1 MDPLSFKA
9 MGDADAVGLKYGRT
23 AGGESRTVYP
33 QTKLV
38 DDQFQEG
45 RTIIMNWKSDENA
58 FWSARGTR
66 LNVEYEFAFGETN
79 ETASDAVLGAQDGI
93 RAPPAKT
100 VRMAAMSNSALF
112 DSQVRFVQNNVTL
125 ESCPNFY
132 TTTCAQMLMQQ
143 NQEGPETSGSAM
155 LNTLRKDRGLP
166 ANVEFGSQ
174 NATFTDRSDASS
186 RDPLIPK
193 KSTHDKQ
200 GGRFAVTGAL
210 TLAEL
215 AARRHT
221 GAKTYTVVA
230 GAAGG
235 TENHKGQALITVNDP
250 AGALLEEITVGSK
263 FTAAANFGTTAVPAG
278 TTVKS
283 VTHHADRS
291 PATTVI
297 ELSANITGAN
307 IVLTGNAP
315 TCRVQTLSGVGD
327 VNNLQLVDLAAVLE
341 AVTSTA
347 QHKDQNPNAKFE
359 CLQQSWD
366 GQKCTVQSSQPLY
379 LSTWMHPYATANSEF
394 QLHLTIS
401 PDYLKDLLYCHSG
414 CYGCAEGNGG
424 AIRGIPTNAAGFK
437 AGQIYVDIKSVSLE
451 TEMVFPIEPYVP
463 RSMSYKVQP
472 YHVAVE
478 QLTSDS
484 INSTVVVPASTRA
497 VLVFLRQRFKHICA
511 DREEIGLAGGGIVE
525 SGAVVPASRVV
536 NGAPVT
542 NEYAKGRFEY
552 FSSKL
557 TGHRDTFVDSRQAA
571 PNSDY
576 DVAGFQN
583 IQVSLGNA
591 VAPREQIAQQ
601 DLSKGKGGALWK
613 QFVEYIHRSHGYRS
627 LPLNFAEYC
636 GTFNS
641 NYASFPGCGDRTSG
655 FFCAEL
661 QNPPGTLATDLAIR
675 AQLHARP
682 GSKADMEMVVIAVSD
697 SLVNIGWTEGN
708 SVASLT
714 EINPIV

>member
-1 MDPLSFKA
+1 MDPLSFKGI
-9 MGDADAVGLKYGRT
+9 GDADAVGLKYGRT

-33 QTKLV
+33 QTKLI

-79 ETASDAVLGAQDGI
+79 ETASDPLLGAQDAK
-93 RAPPAKT
+93 RAPPPKT

-186 RDPLIPK
+186 RDPLITK
-193 KSTHDKQ
+193 KSTHDKNSA
-200 GGRFAVTGAL
+200 RWAVTNGV

-215 AARRHT
+215 AARRHN

-230 GAAGG
+230 GSG
-235 TENHKGQALITVNDP
+235 TENDKDQALVTVADP
-250 AGALLEEITVGSK
+250 TGKVFEQLAPGSHFAALSG
-263 FTAAANFGTTAVPAG
+263 FGTTVVPGG
-278 TTVKS
+278 TTVVK
-283 VTHHADRS
+283 VTHNNGRTPVTSTIH
-291 PATTVI
+291 
-297 ELSANITGAN
+297 LSANLGTADLDLAQASP
-307 IVLTGNAP
+307 V
-315 TCRVQTLSGVGD
+315 TCRVTTTSGVGS
-327 VNNLQLVDLAAVLE
+327 VNNLQLGDLAAVLE
-341 AVTSTA
+341 CVTSTA
-347 QHKDQNPNAKFE
+347 QHKDQNANAKFE

-366 GQKCTVQSSQPLY
+366 GTKCTVQSSQPLY

-414 CYGCAEGNGG
+414 CYGCAAGAGG
-424 AIRGIPTNAAGFK
+424 AIRGIPTNEADFK

-472 YHVAVE
+472 YRVAVE

-497 VLVFLRQRFKHICA
+497 VLVFLRQRFKHVCA

-525 SGAVVPASRVV
+525 SGAAIA
-536 NGAPVT
+536 GGT
-542 NEYAKGRFEY
+542 NESGKGRFSY

-557 TGHRDTFVDSRQAA
+557 TGHQDSYVDSRHAA
-571 PNSDY
+571 PDSDY

-675 AQLHARP
+675 AQLHSRP